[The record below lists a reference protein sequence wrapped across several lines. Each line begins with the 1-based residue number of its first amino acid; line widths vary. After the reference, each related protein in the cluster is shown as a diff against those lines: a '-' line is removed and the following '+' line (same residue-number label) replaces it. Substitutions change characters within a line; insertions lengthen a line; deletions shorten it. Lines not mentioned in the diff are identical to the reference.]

1 MGDYEK
7 GMVWGIKNL
16 DNNNMVEMGKKE
28 YMWKVL
34 WRKNPQVLL
43 VRKMMLSSPVRKTK
57 TDLPD
62 TDTKKRQ
69 IISSLIY
76 LT

>member
-34 WRKNPQVLL
+34 WRKNL
-43 VRKMMLSSPVRKTK
+43 
-57 TDLPD
+57 
-62 TDTKKRQ
+62 
-69 IISSLIY
+69 
-76 LT
+76 